1 VTRTFSYYLRVSLV
15 FVAAVMAAMLFAP
28 RPAAAQ
34 VTTTINQTSC
44 ANGTGSCFNANGFL
58 QDLVVDCS
66 QPGPAGKISTA
77 LASIA
82 DRNGPNR
89 ITISNI
95 CSNEVVNIVGF
106 NRLTIQGPGSM
117 RGVNITNSRSVT
129 LRTLLFNFNG
139 SGQNINVS
147 GSSGV
152 VLDGVTI
159 QNSTNSNGAVSVG
172 GESALSFNGAPSVI
186 TNNGSDGINVFNGS
200 ILNLGNVTIS
210 NNQGRG
216 VNAHNNATINL
227 FNQVTNSQGQLVDA
241 PVDISGSGG
250 DGINLEAGFIGGD
263 FSASPALI
271 HIHNNGH
278 AGLSIAGAF
287 FDINGPLHVDG
298 NTGDN
303 QTLPGIPSVQAEFF
317 ATSGQLGGG
326 AQVSGGLLAAMNSLA
341 ILSGITITGGV
352 YLDVSTTGST
362 FGTNSIDAA
371 SCDAS
376 SWLFPADGTPIAT
389 NNCSSTGPVGT
400 PGPAGPKGDPGAQGP
415 QGVAGAIGPQ
425 GPKGDTGATG
435 AQGAAGAIGPQGP
448 KGDAGATGAIGPL
461 GPQGPKGDTG
471 AAGVQGPAGATGPQG
486 PKGDTGAPG
495 AQGLQGL
502 KGDPGAQGP
511 VGATGVQGPK
521 GDTGAQGLQGLKGDA
536 GAQGPAGAT
545 GPQGPAGPQGEV
557 GAAGPQGPAGAIGP
571 QGPKGDTG
579 AAGAQGP
586 QGPKGDPGAQGSQ
599 GPAGAT
605 GPLGPAGPI
614 GPQGP
619 PGPPGSGGGSAPFPG
634 ALALVQHGTPVPD
647 GLTFVGYFFEE
658 IRVPTSR
665 DDGRWDRDDRDDD
678 NGDHDDRDDR
688 RVIRIRIDIYRK
700 N

>member
-1 VTRTFSYYLRVSLV
+1 MTRKLSNCLRASLV
-15 FVAAVMAAMLFAP
+15 FAAAVLAVMLFAP

-44 ANGTGSCFNANGFL
+44 ANGTGSCLNANGFL

-66 QPGPAGKISTA
+66 QPGAAGRISTA
-77 LASIA
+77 LALIA

-89 ITISNI
+89 ISISNI

-106 NRLTIQGPGSM
+106 NRLTITGPGSM
-117 RGVNITNSRSVT
+117 RGVNITNSRNVT

-139 SGQNINVS
+139 SAQNLNVN

-152 VLDGVTI
+152 TLDGVTI

-172 GESALSFNGAPSVI
+172 GESALGFAGTPSVI
-186 TNNGSDGINVFNGS
+186 SNNGSDGINVFNGS
-200 ILNLGNVTIS
+200 ILNLSNVTIS
-210 NNQGRG
+210 NNGGRG

-326 AQVSGGLLAAMNSLA
+326 AQVSGGLLAALNSVA

-352 YLDVSTTGST
+352 YLDVSTTGTT
-362 FGTNSIDAA
+362 FGGNSIDAA

-415 QGVAGAIGPQ
+415 QGVAGAIGAQ

-435 AQGAAGAIGPQGP
+435 AQGS
-448 KGDAGATGAIGPL
+448 AGATGA
-461 GPQGPKGDTG
+461 KGDTG
-471 AAGVQGPAGATGPQG
+471 AAGAQGPTGAQG
-486 PKGDTGAPG
+486 PKGDL
-495 AQGLQGL
+495 GLT
-502 KGDPGAQGP
+502 GAQGP
-511 VGATGVQGPK
+511 VGATGAQGLPGAAGATGAQGPVGATGAKGDTGAQGLPGAVGAPGAQGPK
-521 GDTGAQGLQGLKGDA
+521 GDTGAQGLGGRNGRE
-536 GAQGPAGAT
+536 GAK
-545 GPQGPAGPQGEV
+545 
-557 GAAGPQGPAGAIGP
+557 GAAGCNAGRDRCRGRDGCEGRHGRARFGR
-571 QGPKGDTG
+571 
-579 AAGAQGP
+579 AQ
-586 QGPKGDPGAQGSQ
+586 
-599 GPAGAT
+599 
-605 GPLGPAGPI
+605 
-614 GPQGP
+614 
-619 PGPPGSGGGSAPFPG
+619 
-634 ALALVQHGTPVPD
+634 
-647 GLTFVGYFFEE
+647 
-658 IRVPTSR
+658 
-665 DDGRWDRDDRDDD
+665 
-678 NGDHDDRDDR
+678 DR
-688 RVIRIRIDIYRK
+688 RAGCARSK
-700 N
+700 G